1 MGNIVTYIKEQG
13 NYALLEHP
21 FNEIDNLIF
30 SELSYLDL
38 YGKKFTFFF
47 GEAPSLYGP
56 TANVDIYIDA
66 AGASEILETYQNMG
80 KICSRLVI
88 VAVLAGNEKSIFL
101 K

>member
-38 YGKKFTFFF
+38 YGKKFTFF
-47 GEAPSLYGP
+47 
-56 TANVDIYIDA
+56 
-66 AGASEILETYQNMG
+66 LEKHHPFMDQQPM
-80 KICSRLVI
+80 
-88 VAVLAGNEKSIFL
+88 
-101 K
+101 